1 MYAVTVQGRNSQM
14 TKLEVGHLILGGGE
28 EDRPSGHRILNIEE
42 CEHVRIKISLEANVM
57 VLDCYV
63 LQLQA
68 TKLNRHEIHIEV
80 G

>member
-1 MYAVTVQGRNSQM
+1 M

-28 EDRPSGHRILNIEE
+28 EDRPSGHRILNIKE
-42 CEHVRIKISLEANVM
+42 CEHVRIKISLEEENVM
-57 VLDCYV
+57 DLDCSMFFTP
-63 LQLQA
+63 LQA